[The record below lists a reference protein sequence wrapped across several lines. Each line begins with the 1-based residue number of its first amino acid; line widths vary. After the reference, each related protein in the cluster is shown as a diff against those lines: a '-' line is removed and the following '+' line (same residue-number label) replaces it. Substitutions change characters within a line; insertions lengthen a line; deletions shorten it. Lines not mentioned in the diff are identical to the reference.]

1 MSQPKNGDWAKEE
14 GYEEFEEICEELEEK
29 LAEKELY
36 IEQLENKLKSVQD
49 YINYMQKTNL

>member
-1 MSQPKNGDWAKEE
+1 MSQPKNGDWAEEE
-14 GYEEFEEICEELEEK
+14 GYEEFEEICEELEKK